1 MKFLKKSK
9 ISSNIIALVFVQFAN
24 YIAPLMV
31 LPYLTRVLSVD
42 GFGLVVMTISMCGI
56 AMILT
61 DFGFNL
67 SGTYWISKN
76 RDDKKEISKYIGA
89 VTTIKFLLCVV
100 SSFSVLIYSYCSDID
115 FGFSILVAVVAIIFS
130 QGFQLTWLFQGIEK
144 MKNVTTCMVVAKLF
158 YVIAILLIVKEQSDT
173 ATVLLCLA
181 VSNMIS
187 TIIGFILLYKEG
199 LSLEKPAWAQVV
211 SAFKDSFS
219 FFLSRAAVGLYTS
232 ASTFIVGSVSGIPQA
247 ALYSSAEKLYQA
259 GQGVTAPV
267 SQALY
272 PYLARS
278 GDIRALYKFV
288 LILLVP
294 LVLGCS
300 VCYLFAEDILRIFY
314 GEQFSSAYS
323 ILRIFLICSVINFI
337 SVNFGYPAFST
348 IGRLDIVNRSVYIGG
363 VAQLCSLGYL
373 FSTNNVNAYN
383 VVLSVLCVEI
393 VVMIIRVCS
402 FYYFC
407 NEYNQRCN

>member
-1 MKFLKKSK
+1 MSQNKLYK
-9 ISSNIIALVFVQFAN
+9 NIGYLLLVQFVN
-24 YIAPLMV
+24 YVAPLMV
-31 LPYLTRVLSVD
+31 LPYLTRILSID

-67 SGTYWISKN
+67 SGTYWISQHRDNKN
-76 RDDKKEISKYIGA
+76 EISKYIGA
-89 VTTIKFLLCVV
+89 VTVIKFLLCVV
-100 SSFSVLIYSYCSDID
+100 SSLSVLIYSYHSDID
-115 FGFSILVAVVAIIFS
+115 FGVSILISVIIIIFS
-130 QGFQLTWLFQGIEK
+130 QGFQLTWFFQGIEK
-144 MKNVTTCMVVAKLF
+144 MKNITTSMVVAKLF
-158 YVIAILLIVKEQSDT
+158 YVFAIFLIVKEQSDT
-173 ATVLLCLA
+173 AIVLLCLA
-181 VSNMIS
+181 VSNIIS

-199 LSLEKPAWAQVV
+199 HSLGKPDWVQIV

-232 ASTFIVGSVSGIPQA
+232 ASTFIVGSISGIQQA

-294 LVLGCS
+294 LMLGCS
-300 VCYLFAEDILRIFY
+300 VCYLFAENILRMFY
-314 GEQFSSAYS
+314 GEQFSSAYT
-323 ILRIFLICSVINFI
+323 ILRMFLICSFINFV

-363 VAQLCSLGYL
+363 IAQFCSLGYL

-383 VVLSVLCVEI
+383 VVLSVLCVEV
-393 VVMIIRVCS
+393 VVMVIRVCS

-407 NEYNQRCN
+407 NEHNKCRS

>member
-1 MKFLKKSK
+1 MSQKKVYK
-9 ISSNIIALVFVQFAN
+9 NIGYLLLVQFAN
-24 YIAPLMV
+24 YVAPLMV
-31 LPYLTRVLSVD
+31 LPYLTRILSVD

-67 SGTYWISKN
+67 SGTYWISKH
-76 RDDKKEISKYIGA
+76 RDNKKEISKYIGA
-89 VTTIKFLLCVV
+89 VTAIKFLLCII
-100 SSFSVLIYSYCSDID
+100 SSLSVLIYSYYTDID
-115 FGFSILVAVVAIIFS
+115 FGASILVAVVAIIFS
-130 QGFQLTWLFQGIEK
+130 QGFQLTWFFQGIEK
-144 MKNVTTCMVVAKLF
+144 MKNVTASMVVAKLF
-158 YVIAILLIVKEQSDT
+158 YVIAIFLIVKEQSDT

-181 VSNMIS
+181 VSNIIS

-199 LSLEKPAWAQVV
+199 LSLEKPDWAQVV

-232 ASTFIVGSVSGIPQA
+232 ASTFIVGSISGIQQA

-288 LILLVP
+288 LILLMP

-323 ILRIFLICSVINFI
+323 ILRMFLICSVINFV

-363 VAQLCSLGYL
+363 IAQFCSLGYL

-383 VVLSVLCVEI
+383 VVLSVLCVEV
-393 VVMIIRVCS
+393 VVMVIRVCS

-407 NEYNQRCN
+407 NEYNKCRN

>member
-1 MKFLKKSK
+1 MGY
-9 ISSNIIALVFVQFAN
+9 LVLVQFAN

-31 LPYLTRVLSVD
+31 LPYLTRVLNID
-42 GFGLVVMTISMCGI
+42 GFGLVVMAISMCSI
-56 AMILT
+56 AMIIT

-67 SGTYWISKN
+67 SGTYWISKH
-76 RDDKKEISKYIGA
+76 RSDKKEISKYIGA
-89 VTTIKFLLCVV
+89 VTVIKFLLCVI
-100 SSFSVLIYSYCSDID
+100 SSLSILIYSYYSDID
-115 FGFSILVAVVAIIFS
+115 FSVSMLITVVAIIFS
-130 QGFQLTWLFQGIEK
+130 QGFQLTWVFQGIEK
-144 MKNVTTCMVVAKLF
+144 MKNVTTTMVVAKLF
-158 YVIAILLIVKEQSDT
+158 YVIAIFLIVKEQSDT
-173 ATVLLCLA
+173 TVVLLCLA
-181 VSNMIS
+181 FSNTIS

-199 LSLEKPAWAQVV
+199 FFLEKPDGAQIV

-232 ASTFIVGSVSGIPQA
+232 ASTFIVGSVSGIQQA

-278 GDIRALYKFV
+278 GDIRALYKFL

-294 LVLGCS
+294 LILGCS
-300 VCYLFAEDILRIFY
+300 VCYFFAEDILRIFY
-314 GEQFSSAYS
+314 GEKFFSAYS

-348 IGRLDIVNRSVYIGG
+348 IGRLDVVNRSVYIGG
-363 VAQLCSLGYL
+363 IVQLLSLCYL
-373 FSTNNVNAYN
+373 FLTNNVNAHN
-383 VVLSVLCVEI
+383 VALSVLCVEF
-393 VVMIIRVCS
+393 VVMVIRICS
-402 FYYFC
+402 FYYFR
-407 NEYNQRCN
+407 NEYNKSRN